1 MKYILPSFLFLVL
14 FSACSK
20 DENDPPTNEELL
32 ASGTWKFDE
41 GGVDNDQNG
50 TVDLIVSGGLL
61 DPCIAD
67 NTITFSTTGTGVID
81 EGGTKCDPS
90 ANQST
95 NFNYTLSTVNNQTQ
109 ITLAGADLLGL
120 GGSFEIIELS
130 DTRLGL
136 SKDTSLAPFPMPVSL
151 IVYLKH

>member
-1 MKYILPSFLFLVL
+1 MKYILPAFLLVVL

-20 DENDPPTNEELL
+20 DDDPPTTAELL

-41 GGVDNDQNG
+41 GGVDNNQDG
-50 TVDLIVSGGLL
+50 VVDLIISVGLL

-67 NTITFSTTGTGVID
+67 NTITFSSTGTGVID
-81 EGGTKCDPS
+81 EGGTKCLPT

-95 NFNYTLSTVNNQTQ
+95 NFTYTLSNNDTE
-109 ITLAGADLLGL
+109 ITLSGADLVGL
-120 GGSFEIIELS
+120 GGSFEITEVS

-136 SKDTSLAPFPMPVSL
+136 SKDTTMAPFPVPVSL